1 MTYLSIVMTSRNDN
15 YGGNLLPRMKNSLD
29 SIKTSFS
36 ADDVEIILVDWNPP
50 ENKPSFN
57 ESLILEK
64 SELDVKVIQVS
75 NEIHQTIE
83 NSDKMPIF
91 EYLAKNVG
99 IRRAKGEFVL
109 STNPDIIFSVELT
122 NYFKTMDL
130 RNECFYRID
139 RYDLSDEI
147 PTSFSYTKKNNFS
160 KKNVSRI
167 RKKDFIRY
175 KNFGERVNHLLY
187 NRLKQPKRILHN
199 LSHMYKKTI
208 QVESIYDLHLRASG
222 DFLLMSKNNW
232 FKIKGYPELNT
243 YSHLDGYGCALAVSI
258 GLEQVIL
265 KDPYRI
271 YHQTHEID
279 VEGRP
284 KTSYHNF
291 IEDAK
296 KMIEFKKPFIYNR
309 DNWGLNNYELSEYF
323 I

>member
-1 MTYLSIVMTSRNDN
+1 MTSRNDN

-29 SIKTSFS
+29 SLKTSFS
-36 ADDVEIILVDWNPP
+36 TDDVEIILVDWNPP
-50 ENKPSFN
+50 DNEPSFK

-64 SELDVKVIQVS
+64 SELDVRVIQVS

-83 NSDKMPIF
+83 NSDKLPIF

-99 IRRAKGEFVL
+99 IRRAKGKFVL
-109 STNPDIIFSVELT
+109 STNPDIVFSVELT
-122 NYFKTMDL
+122 NYLKTMDL

-147 PTSFSYTKKNNFS
+147 PTSFSYTNKINFS
-160 KKNVSRI
+160 KQNVSRI
-167 RKKDFIRY
+167 NKKDVIHY
-175 KNFGERVNHLLY
+175 KKFGERVNHLLY
-187 NRLKQPKRILHN
+187 NLRHPKRTLYN
-199 LSHMYKKTI
+199 LSHMYKKTNQI
-208 QVESIYDLHLRASG
+208 ESAYDLYTRASG

-232 FKIKGYPELNT
+232 YKIKGYPELNT

-265 KDPYRI
+265 NDPYRI

-284 KTSYHNF
+284 KTSYHNYR
-291 IEDAK
+291 EDVK
-296 KMIEFKKPFIYNR
+296 KMIESKKPIIYNE
-309 DNWGLNNYELSEYF
+309 DTWGLNTFDLYEYY